1 MRILTAGESHGEYNV
16 AIIEGF
22 PKGVKVDKSF
32 IDQELKR
39 RMSGYGRGKRMG
51 IERDQVEIIAGLR
64 NKISLGSPI
73 ALLVKNKDARI
84 FSQKKDSLKAL
95 SVPRPAHA
103 DLAAALKYG
112 ETDIRNILE
121 RASARETVSRVAS
134 GAMCKQFLANFNIRF
149 GSFTVSVGRVVSS
162 AVPRSVSEITK
173 KVKTSRLNCMDK
185 ESDKLMIKEINEA
198 QRLKDSLGGIVEIW
212 IEGIPA
218 GIGSVMHYDK
228 RLDAALSG
236 ALMSIPAVK
245 GVEVGLGFHY
255 AFFRGSDAHDA
266 IFHSRNKGFY
276 RKTNSSGGI
285 EGGISNGST
294 IVLRVA
300 MKPIATLRKPLE
312 SVNLRTKKKAPAVV
326 ERSDTCAIVA
336 MAVIAENMAAIEIT
350 NAFLDK
356 FGCDSLKEIKTNHH
370 NYLKSISS

>member
-185 ESDKLMIKEINEA
+185 ESEKLMVKEVNEA

-212 IEGIPA
+212 I
-218 GIGSVMHYDK
+218 
-228 RLDAALSG
+228 
-236 ALMSIPAVK
+236 
-245 GVEVGLGFHY
+245 
-255 AFFRGSDAHDA
+255 
-266 IFHSRNKGFY
+266 
-276 RKTNSSGGI
+276 
-285 EGGISNGST
+285 
-294 IVLRVA
+294 
-300 MKPIATLRKPLE
+300 
-312 SVNLRTKKKAPAVV
+312 
-326 ERSDTCAIVA
+326 
-336 MAVIAENMAAIEIT
+336 
-350 NAFLDK
+350 
-356 FGCDSLKEIKTNHH
+356 
-370 NYLKSISS
+370 